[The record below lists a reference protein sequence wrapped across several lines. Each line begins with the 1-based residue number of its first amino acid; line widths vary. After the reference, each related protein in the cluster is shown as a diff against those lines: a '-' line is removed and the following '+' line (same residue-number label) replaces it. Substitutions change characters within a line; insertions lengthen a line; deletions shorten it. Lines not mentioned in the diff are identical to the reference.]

1 MEFRL
6 ASNNDLDLLVDL
18 EKKYFKSPWTKEQYY
33 REINENEFS
42 KNVVL
47 IENNHIVGYINYWII
62 FDQATINKIFIL
74 EEKRKFGY
82 GQKLIDYAI
91 EDIKK
96 NDCINVT
103 LEVRV
108 SNLSAIKLYEK
119 NNFKIIL
126 RKKEYYS
133 DKEDAFYMVRGVD

>member
-6 ASNNDLDLLVDL
+6 ANNNDLDLLVDL

-96 NDCINVT
+96 NDCIIVT

-119 NNFKIIL
+119 SNFKIIL

>member
-6 ASNNDLDLLVDL
+6 ANNNDLDLLVDL
-18 EKKYFKSPWTKEQYY
+18 EKQYFKSPWTKEQYY

-42 KNVVL
+42 RNVLL
-47 IENNHIVGYINYWII
+47 IENNNLVGYINYWII
-62 FDQATINKIFIL
+62 FDQATINKVFVI
-74 EEKRKFGY
+74 EEKRKLGY
-82 GQKLIDYAI
+82 GQKLIDYVV
-91 EDIKK
+91 EDVK
-96 NDCINVT
+96 NNNCIVVT

-108 SNLSAIKLYEK
+108 SNKSAIKLYEK
-119 NNFKIIL
+119 NSFKTVV

>member
-6 ASNNDLDLLVDL
+6 ANNNDLDLLVDL

-74 EEKRKFGY
+74 EEK
-82 GQKLIDYAI
+82 
-91 EDIKK
+91 
-96 NDCINVT
+96 
-103 LEVRV
+103 
-108 SNLSAIKLYEK
+108 
-119 NNFKIIL
+119 
-126 RKKEYYS
+126 
-133 DKEDAFYMVRGVD
+133 

>member
-6 ASNNDLDLLVDL
+6 ANNNDLDLLVDL

-62 FDQATINKIFIL
+62 FDQATINKIFVI
-74 EEKRKFGY
+74 EEKRKLGY
-82 GQKLIDYAI
+82 GQKLLDFAI
-91 EDIKK
+91 ENIKE
-96 NDCINVT
+96 NNCIIVT

-108 SNLSAIKLYEK
+108 SNKNAIKLYEN
-119 NNFKIIL
+119 NNFKTVV